1 MIIQIIFLLIL
12 VPSVLRAAEPP
23 CKKRKTVEEVT
34 LDNSNDNALEITGT
48 RVETL
53 KRICSRAI
61 LEATSCRRAAVNNQP
76 GDDPCVLQVGS
87 YQGNTLVIDPIIYH
101 DILELKKERI
111 RERARPTILDDSS
124 TGLSC
129 TFEKKITWIG
139 FITPTVLGMGLD
151 DFTIELGSC
160 KMDCSHRALTGK
172 EMFDV
177 KNGIML
183 VQDRES
189 KQFELHRLA
198 HAQDK
203 TLDLVATIPSDDT
216 AVDSCAYLR
225 SNNSEQ
231 FAISCTTSEPID
243 KQFRIS
249 EVPVESHTFTRVV
262 HDPFIDPVMLDGP
275 LILTDR
281 YKAESSGECAEGSR
295 KLHNHFILHNMV
307 TRQET
312 DYPDCLLIQ
321 AIRQQLKKALNA
333 QDLAKT
339 KITIKQ
345 GIIHE
350 NSLRILCEIITGDAS
365 TFGRY
370 DVSTEHL
377 AIIQKTKTETGKQ
390 RSWTYWQHD
399 RILRVGG
406 KFFDVDN
413 PYQEL
418 FSFQGKT

>member
-1 MIIQIIFLLIL
+1 
-12 VPSVLRAAEPP
+12 
-23 CKKRKTVEEVT
+23 
-34 LDNSNDNALEITGT
+34 
-48 RVETL
+48 
-53 KRICSRAI
+53 
-61 LEATSCRRAAVNNQP
+61 
-76 GDDPCVLQVGS
+76 
-87 YQGNTLVIDPIIYH
+87 
-101 DILELKKERI
+101 
-111 RERARPTILDDSS
+111 
-124 TGLSC
+124 
-129 TFEKKITWIG
+129 
-139 FITPTVLGMGLD
+139 
-151 DFTIELGSC
+151 
-160 KMDCSHRALTGK
+160 
-172 EMFDV
+172 DV

-198 HAQDK
+198 HTQDQ
-203 TLDLVATIPSDDT
+203 TLDLAATIPSDDT
-216 AVDSCAYLR
+216 AVDSCAYLM

-231 FAISCTTSEPID
+231 FAISCKTSEPID

-249 EVPVESHTFTRVV
+249 EVPLESHTFIRVV
-262 HDPFIDPVMLDGP
+262 HDPMIDPVMLEGP

-281 YKAESSGECAEGSR
+281 YKAESSGECAPGSR
-295 KLHNHFILHNMV
+295 KLHNHFILHNMI

-339 KITIKQ
+339 QIAIKQ

-377 AIIQKTKTETGKQ
+377 AIIQNTKTETGKQ
-390 RSWTYWQHD
+390 RSWAYWQHD

-406 KFFDVDN
+406 KFFDVDK

-418 FSFQGKT
+418 FSFQGKTGDLVSVNEEHDLVAVFRPGKSTLTVYPIITSIALNDEQIEEAYDLIDDYASFERYLLDATLKRRMSSKRGDSLLN